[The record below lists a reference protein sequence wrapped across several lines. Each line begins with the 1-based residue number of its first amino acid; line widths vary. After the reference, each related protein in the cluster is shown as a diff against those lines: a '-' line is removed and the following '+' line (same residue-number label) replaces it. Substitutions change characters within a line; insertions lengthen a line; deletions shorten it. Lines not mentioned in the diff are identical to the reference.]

1 MADDTF
7 KQQIREANAKNARDP
22 LGLKEA
28 REARANRRTQVQVL
42 VNEEQRMVFLTG
54 ERGQVLASID
64 GEDVLR
70 LTENDPLTDEQRQEL
85 LDRWNEQF
93 GVKPKK
99 APICECGHSLQGHDP
114 MKSECL
120 VKSCACGLFRMS
132 WREDADRVNRL
143 AEEIIATTGIRDY
156 LTAFPD
162 PESRMQATIDMVGAL
177 NKEGAEEIAQ
187 RINFLLA
194 KEGEPCASCGHPYRM
209 HNRREIGFLKQILF
223 CDDTLCSC
231 SGFEVRKVEEVE
243 EAFDPDKTVDK
254 RRNVL
259 VEEIGRGYLARQV
272 PLEISQKAVELIDAA
287 TKERDAVRMRAV
299 SQAERMFYATTSSIV
314 NLERMVGDAR
324 SVIDQA
330 LAAVRDNPIAMGR
343 VNRIKTLLDGW
354 NDSTAKTKANLKSD
368 MDSIRSSTQNIKDS

>member
-7 KQQIREANAKNARDP
+7 KQQIRDANAKNARDP
-22 LGLKEA
+22 LGIKEA
-28 REARANRRTQVQVL
+28 REARASRRTEVL
-42 VNEEQRMVFLTG
+42 VNDKERITILTDA
-54 ERGQVLASID
+54 RGIIGSIAP
-64 GEDVLR
+64 GEDGSLR
-70 LTENDPLTDEQRQEL
+70 LTENAPLTEEQRQEL

-114 MKSECL
+114 TKAECL
-120 VKSCACGLFRMS
+120 VKSCGCGLFRMS
-132 WREDADRVNRL
+132 WREDTDRVNRL
-143 AEEIIATTGIRDY
+143 AEEIIATTGIRGY

-162 PESRMQATIDMVGAL
+162 PESKMQATIDIVEVS
-177 NKEGAEEIAQ
+177 NKEGAKEIAQ

-194 KEGEPCASCGHPYRM
+194 KEGEPCAVCGHPYFE
-209 HNRREIGFLKQILF
+209 HNRREVGFLKQILF
-223 CDDTLCSC
+223 CDDQLCSC

-243 EAFDPDKTVDK
+243 KAFGADKSIDN

-287 TKERDAVRMRAV
+287 TKERDATRMRAV

-314 NLERMVGDAR
+314 NLENTINDAR

-330 LAAVRDNPIAMGR
+330 LAEVRDNPIATGR

-354 NDSTAKTKANLKSD
+354 NDATAKTKAKLKQD
-368 MDSIRSSTQNIKDS
+368 MDSIRSSTQNIKDT